1 MSLSKYLI
9 ATAGIGAVA
18 AGILWLS
25 RESETVKFDPKKHTL
40 AKLLDV
46 LEDVYLE
53 YSCAYIFFY
62 NMILNQKEQGKWDAN
77 Q

>member
-9 ATAGIGAVA
+9 ATAGLGAVA

-25 RESETVKFDPKKHTL
+25 RDTETAKFDPKTHTL
-40 AKLLDV
+40 AKLLDI

-62 NMILNQKEQGKWDAN
+62 NLILN
-77 Q
+77 